1 LINHHSIIVK
11 APAREV
17 FVEILLWG
25 EAPWWPPDSP
35 MRYTRIT
42 PGEDIKVGCRYR
54 QKVHMPFG
62 PQWDVEVISV
72 TEGREVS
79 RRFLKGMFEGID
91 RVYIIPL
98 GRNSS
103 EVHFLMDFKVVGAF
117 NRIMWDLLFR
127 AMHDKNIKKILL
139 ALKKHVESGLGV
151 TGEGVVEEHPSTPE
165 EADRRRF
172 LKGVFKR

>member
-11 APAREV
+11 APVREV
-17 FVEILLWG
+17 FGEILLWG
-25 EAPWWPPDSP
+25 EAAWWPQESP

-42 PGEDIKVGCRYR
+42 PGEDIKAGCRYR

-62 PQWDVEVISV
+62 PEWDVEVISV

-79 RRFLKGMFEGID
+79 RRFLNGMFEGVD
-91 RVYIIPL
+91 RVYIIPVD
-98 GRNSS
+98 RESC
-103 EVHFLMDFKVVGAF
+103 EVHFLMDFKVVGTI
-117 NRIMWDLLFR
+117 NRIVWDLLFR
-127 AMHDKNIKKILL
+127 AMHDKNIKRILL
-139 ALKKHVESGLGV
+139 ALKSHVETRQGV
-151 TGEGVVEEHPSTPE
+151 TDESGVEEYPSTPE